1 MRHPK
6 SGWIMLSQVSQNSIP
21 IYPMVGLT
29 WDKID
34 LKYEKKI
41 SRKNP
46 FGSWENG
53 ICTLSDMSK
62 NTIGR
67 LEMQQIGEVF
77 SLRFFEKSKVFEN
90 SEIFL
95 EKNFSTWSNF
105 FLF

>member
-1 MRHPK
+1 
-6 SGWIMLSQVSQNSIP
+6 MLSQVSQNSIP
-21 IYPMVGLT
+21 IYPMLGLT

-95 EKNFSTWSNF
+95 EKKISTWSNF

>member
-34 LKYEKKI
+34 LKYEKKN

-67 LEMQQIGEVF
+67 LKIQQIGEVF
-77 SLRFFEKSKVFEN
+77 SLRFFF
-90 SEIFL
+90 
-95 EKNFSTWSNF
+95 
-105 FLF
+105 